1 MKIMTPEQVQKE
13 EIELIEAD
21 LLLESIYRCYGYDF
35 RNYSK
40 SFILRRLMHRVH
52 KENLS
57 SISALQERVLR
68 DPLLLKK
75 IFSDLS
81 INVTEMFRDPIF
93 FQSFRQ
99 KVIPIVKEYAEIR
112 IWHAGCASGEEVYSM
127 AILLQ
132 EEGVYEKARIFATDI
147 NGKMIEQAKKGA
159 FCLANMQQYTKNYM
173 EAGGTKSFSEY
184 YKVAGGLAVF
194 NPRLQKN
201 IVFAEHNL
209 VTDSSFN
216 EFDIIICRNVLIYFN
231 KTLQNDV
238 HKLFYESLS
247 LSGFLCLGNREGV
260 RLTTYGKY
268 YEETDATGKLY
279 QKVQL

>member
-1 MKIMTPEQVQKE
+1 MTMKTMTQEQVQKE
-13 EIELIEAD
+13 EIEKIEAD
-21 LLLESIYRCYGYDF
+21 LLLESIYRYYGYDF
-35 RNYSK
+35 RNYSRP
-40 SFILRRLMHRVH
+40 FILRRLTHRVH
-52 KENLS
+52 KENLT

-68 DPLLLKK
+68 DPMTLKK

-81 INVTEMFRDPIF
+81 INVTEMFRDPSF
-93 FQSFRQ
+93 FRQ

-147 NGKMIEQAKKGA
+147 NGRMIEQAKKGA
-159 FCLANMQQYTKNYM
+159 FCLANMQQYTKNYL
-173 EAGGTKSFSEY
+173 EAGGTESFSEY

-194 NPRLQKN
+194 NPLLQKN

-231 KTLQNDV
+231 QTLQNDV

-268 YEETDATGKLY
+268 YEETDTTGKLY
-279 QKVQL
+279 QKVQ